1 MVTKENFS
9 NTAATYLFNLGSRK
23 RAVLA
28 LVAGCY
34 AIYRIAMV
42 RTREGYTNFFSRFC
56 ECNAELSYSHGV
68 TLMTDY
74 VCRPDGTKKMET
86 YNFLRNLSI
95 TQRLHVRLLIDQRV
109 MYYECIGFHPRKICH
124 F

>member
-56 ECNAELSYSHGV
+56 KCNAELSYSHGV

-74 VCRPDGTKKMET
+74 VCRPGGTKKWKHT
-86 YNFLRNLSI
+86 TFTQSVDYAKTACSI
-95 TQRLHVRLLIDQRV
+95 TNRSKSNVL
-109 MYYECIGFHPRKICH
+109 
-124 F
+124 